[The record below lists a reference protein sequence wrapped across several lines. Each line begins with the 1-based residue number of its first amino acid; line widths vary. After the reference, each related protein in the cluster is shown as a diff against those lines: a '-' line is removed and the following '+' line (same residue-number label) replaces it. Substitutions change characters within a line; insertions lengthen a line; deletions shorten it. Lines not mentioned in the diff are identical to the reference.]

1 MNRPRW
7 TTWPHAAR
15 AGVALWPALALAL
28 LAAPVLAQ
36 TTTTSPKPAAAR
48 ALKLHVPSPDWR
60 DQVIYFVLTDR
71 FDDGD
76 PRNNDQGLGEYDP
89 TNGRKY
95 SGGDLAGLR
104 RRLDYVQALGATA
117 VWLTPPVLN
126 QWHDATH
133 GFWGYHGYWA
143 SHFKRMDPHVGTLQE
158 YRLLSDALHRR
169 GMFLV
174 QDVVVNH
181 TGNFFSY
188 GPGWRAD
195 DPTADY
201 RPNTGSR
208 PQRHPQQAPFH
219 LNDPRRAADRAAG
232 IYHWTPDIRD
242 VTVRREELDFQTSG
256 LDDLNTANPRV
267 RRALR
272 DSFGHWIR
280 EVGVDAFRID
290 TAYHVPPEFFEDFLY
305 ADDPQAPGVARVA
318 ERTGRRDFFA
328 FGEGF
333 GIDAPGQTR
342 YQRKLESYIRSDEG
356 RPRLGGMLNF
366 PLYAGLVDTF
376 ARGRAATE
384 LQRRVQDL
392 VAGNARGID
401 PRRLPSFID
410 NHDVDRWL
418 SVSGEPA
425 LKQALL
431 AMMTLP
437 GIPVL
442 YYGTEQGLV
451 AQRASMFAAGWGSGG
466 TDRFDTGAPLF
477 RYTQSVVALR
487 KANRGFSR
495 ALPQMLQASGAG
507 PGVLAWRTEHEGQV
521 RLVVFNTADAPRF
534 VDNLDVGPAHAP
546 LRRLFDI
553 HGDAPERLAADG
565 QGRVHLRLPPRSGTV
580 WAVESPD
587 AASGRAGSPS
597 PTPSPTTTVLR
608 PTLDALPP
616 EPLTGDFTVTG
627 QAAPGAEVTLIVD
640 GDESRAQRVRAGAD
654 GRFTARIDTRRMSD
668 PTQAHRVVARAGT
681 DASTPEGVVGNA
693 LTFRVALP
701 WQTLA
706 DVPQPPQAGGGPEGT
721 YRYPTHES
729 YTRQMDLQRTR
740 VLAAGGA
747 LRIEL
752 EMADLTRVW
761 GPANGFDHVAFSIFI
776 ELPGEDGGA
785 RVMPGQNAELPEG
798 MRWHRRLRA
807 HGWSN
812 ALFGPEGAS
821 ATADGRSITPAAAIE
836 TEARQRRVV
845 FTIPSEALGDPAGF
859 SGARVWITTWDWDG
873 TWRPLAAEAGSFVV
887 GGGAPDGPKFWS
899 ASPVIRLP

>member
-1 MNRPRW
+1 MNRLRPGAW
-7 TTWPHAAR
+7 LGAALTAITLHATAQ
-15 AGVALWPALALAL
+15 
-28 LAAPVLAQ
+28 APG
-36 TTTTSPKPAAAR
+36 
-48 ALKLHVPSPDWR
+48 LKLHVPSPDWR

-71 FDDGD
+71 FDDGN

-89 TNGRKY
+89 RQSHTY
-95 SGGDLAGLR
+95 SGGDLAGLQ

-117 VWLTPPVLN
+117 LWLTPPVLN

-133 GFWGYHGYWA
+133 GFYGYHGYWA
-143 SHFKRMDPHVGTLQE
+143 SHFKRMDPHVGTLAE
-158 YRLLSDALHRR
+158 YQRLSDALHRR
-169 GMFLV
+169 GMYLV

-181 TGNFFSY
+181 TGNFFSH

-195 DPTADY
+195 DPAADY

-208 PQRHPQQAPFH
+208 PQRRPLQPPFH

-232 IYHWTPDIRD
+232 IYHWTPEIRD

-256 LDDLNTANPRV
+256 LDDLNTENPRV

-272 DSFGHWIR
+272 DSFGWWIR
-280 EVGVDAFRID
+280 SVGVDAFRID

-305 ADDPQAPGVARVA
+305 ADDRQAPGMARVA
-318 ERTGRRDFFA
+318 ERTGRRDFLA

-342 YQRKLESYIRSDEG
+342 YTRKLESYIRGDDG
-356 RPRLGGMLNF
+356 RARLGGMLNF
-366 PLYAGLVDTF
+366 PLYAGLVDVF
-376 ARGRAATE
+376 ARGRPATD
-384 LQRRVQDL
+384 LQRRVQDM
-392 VAGNARGID
+392 VAADARGID
-401 PRRLPSFID
+401 PRRLPTFID

-418 SVSGEPA
+418 AVSGEA
-425 LKQALL
+425 AMKQALL

-466 TDRFDTGAPLF
+466 RDRFDTASPLF

-487 KANRGFSR
+487 QANRGFSR
-495 ALPQMLQASGAG
+495 ALPQVLQASGAG
-507 PGVLAWRTEHEGQV
+507 PGVLAWRTAHDGQV
-521 RLVVFNTADAPRF
+521 RLVVFNTADTPRF
-534 VDNLDVGPAHAP
+534 VDNLPVGPAQAR

-553 HGDAPERLAADG
+553 HGDAPATLAADAGG
-565 QGRVHLRLPPRSGTV
+565 QVHLRLPARSGTV
-580 WAVESPD
+580 WAVEPATDGPAVSAEEAP
-587 AASGRAGSPS
+587 R
-597 PTPSPTTTVLR
+597 
-608 PTLDALPP
+608 LDPLPA
-616 EPLTGDFTVTG
+616 EPMTGDFSLTG
-627 QAAPGAEVTLIVD
+627 QARPGTELALIVD
-640 GDESRAQRVRAGAD
+640 GDESRAQRVHAGAD

-668 PTQAHRVVARAGT
+668 PALAHRVVLRTLDG
-681 DASTPEGVVGNA
+681 SRVSNA
-693 LTFRVALP
+693 LSFRMALP

-706 DVPQPPQAGGGPEGT
+706 DVPQPLQAGGGPTGS

-729 YTRQMDLQRTR
+729 FTQQMDLRRTR

-752 EMADLTRVW
+752 DMADLTSVW
-761 GPANGFDHVAFSIFI
+761 APANGFDHVAFSIFV
-776 ELPGEDGGA
+776 ELPGRAGGA
-785 RVMPGQNAELPEG
+785 RVMPGQNAELPDG
-798 MRWHRRLRA
+798 MHWHLRLRS

-821 ATADGRSITPAAAIE
+821 ATADGRSITPAAAIH
-836 TEARQRRVV
+836 TDAAQRRVV
-845 FTIPSEALGDPAGF
+845 FTLPSEALGDPASF
-859 SGARVWITTWDWDG
+859 SGARVFVTTWDWDG
-873 TWRPLAAEAGSFVV
+873 TWRPLAPEAGSFTM
-887 GGGAPDGPKFWS
+887 GGGMADGPKVWS